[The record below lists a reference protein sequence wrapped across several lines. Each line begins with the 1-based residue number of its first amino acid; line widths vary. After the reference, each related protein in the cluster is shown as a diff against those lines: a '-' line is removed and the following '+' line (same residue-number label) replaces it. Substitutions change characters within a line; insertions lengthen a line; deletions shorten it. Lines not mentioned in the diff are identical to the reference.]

1 MYLTLSYLSLVASL
15 ANISLIS
22 LERLHAT
29 LFPFRHCLVGN
40 QFYLA
45 IILWSWLFSL
55 ILSSMFSLLILR
67 ASPVF
72 PYVSASY
79 FFLCLLILTVS
90 YAIII
95 SNGKNNPHH
104 PNTGLALSKEGKL
117 TVTLFPVTVVSFLTI
132 LPIYLTIRNVN
143 SSTAYGVSYAMQPF
157 SASLTHF
164 LCDIMLYCFS
174 SIFNPLIYAVRMQE
188 FRKAVQNLVFTK
200 RLQLTRVQPN
210 EQLT

>member
-29 LFPFRHCLVGN
+29 LFPFRDCLVWN
-40 QFYLA
+40 QFYHA

-117 TVTLFPVTVVSFLTI
+117 TVILFPVTVVSFLTI
-132 LPIYLTIRNVN
+132 LPIYLAIRTVN
-143 SSTAYGVSYAMQPF
+143 SSTAYGVSYAMQSF

-164 LCDIMLYCFS
+164 PCHIISALY
-174 SIFNPLIYAVRMQE
+174 SIP
-188 FRKAVQNLVFTK
+188 
-200 RLQLTRVQPN
+200 
-210 EQLT
+210 

>member
-15 ANISLIS
+15 ANISLTL

-55 ILSSMFSLLILR
+55 IFSSMFSLLISR

-95 SNGKNNPHH
+95 SNGKNSPHH
-104 PNTGLALSKEGKL
+104 PNTGLALSNEGKL

-132 LPIYLTIRNVN
+132 LLIYLATRTVN
-143 SSTAYGVSYAMQPF
+143 SSTAYWVSYAMQSF

-164 LCDIMLYCFS
+164 LCQIISVLYS
-174 SIFNPLIYAVRMQE
+174 VP
-188 FRKAVQNLVFTK
+188 
-200 RLQLTRVQPN
+200 
-210 EQLT
+210 

>member
-1 MYLTLSYLSLVASL
+1 MFIDNAEENEERALFAIGVVEITVIFLLNAFTVPIYMSRNRHLRMPSTLILNLTVSEFLVGTVTGLSL
-15 ANISLIS
+15 I
-22 LERLHAT
+22 
-29 LFPFRHCLVGN
+29 F
-40 QFYLA
+40 A

-104 PNTGLALSKEGKL
+104 PNTGLKLSKEEKL
-117 TVTLFPVTVVSFLTI
+117 TVTLFPVSVVSILTI
-132 LPIYLTIRNVN
+132 LPIYLAIRTVN
-143 SSTAYGVSYAMQPF
+143 SSTAYGVSYAMQSF
-157 SASLTHF
+157 SVSLTYF
-164 LCDIMLYCFS
+164 LCQIISALY
-174 SIFNPLIYAVRMQE
+174 SIP
-188 FRKAVQNLVFTK
+188 
-200 RLQLTRVQPN
+200 
-210 EQLT
+210 

>member
-22 LERLHAT
+22 FERLHAT
-29 LFPFRHCLVGN
+29 LFPFRDCLVWN
-40 QFYLA
+40 QFYHA

-117 TVTLFPVTVVSFLTI
+117 TVILFPVTVVSFLTI
-132 LPIYLTIRNVN
+132 LPIYLATRTVN
-143 SSTAYGVSYAMQPF
+143 YSTAYGVSYAMQSF

-164 LCDIMLYCFS
+164 PCHIISALY
-174 SIFNPLIYAVRMQE
+174 SIP
-188 FRKAVQNLVFTK
+188 
-200 RLQLTRVQPN
+200 
-210 EQLT
+210 

>member
-1 MYLTLSYLSLVASL
+1 MYLTLSYLSLLASL

-22 LERLHAT
+22 LDRLHAT
-29 LFPFRHCLVGN
+29 LFPFRHCLVGD

-132 LPIYLTIRNVN
+132 LPIYLTIRTIN
-143 SSTAYGVSYAMQPF
+143 SSTAYGVSYAMQSF
-157 SASLTHF
+157 SASRTHF
-164 LCDIMLYCFS
+164 LSLINSALY
-174 SIFNPLIYAVRMQE
+174 SIP
-188 FRKAVQNLVFTK
+188 
-200 RLQLTRVQPN
+200 
-210 EQLT
+210 

>member
-1 MYLTLSYLSLVASL
+1 MYLTLGYPFLVASL

-29 LFPFRHCLVGN
+29 LFPFRHGLVGN
-40 QFYLA
+40 QFYLV

-55 ILSSMFSLLILR
+55 ILTSSISMFSLLILR
-67 ASPVF
+67 ASPLF

-95 SNGKNNPHH
+95 SNSKNSLHH
-104 PNTGLALSKEGKL
+104 PNTGLALSKKGKL

-132 LPIYLTIRNVN
+132 LPIYLAIRTVN
-143 SSTAYGVSYAMQPF
+143 FSTAYGVSYAMQSF

-164 LCDIMLYCFS
+164 LCQIISALY
-174 SIFNPLIYAVRMQE
+174 SIP
-188 FRKAVQNLVFTK
+188 
-200 RLQLTRVQPN
+200 
-210 EQLT
+210 